1 MKYLLII
8 TTLSLLTA
16 CTQAPPQFDEKVRT
30 TVRLTVFKECMELA
44 SRNGRQ
50 GDDDVSDIVKACDST
65 AYYQSNQA
73 SQIVR

>member
-16 CTQAPPQFDEKVRT
+16 CTPPQFDEKVRT
-30 TVRLTVFKECMELA
+30 AVRLSVFKECMELA

-50 GDDDVSDIVKACDST
+50 GDDDVSDIVKACDVA

-73 SQIVR
+73 SQIVQ